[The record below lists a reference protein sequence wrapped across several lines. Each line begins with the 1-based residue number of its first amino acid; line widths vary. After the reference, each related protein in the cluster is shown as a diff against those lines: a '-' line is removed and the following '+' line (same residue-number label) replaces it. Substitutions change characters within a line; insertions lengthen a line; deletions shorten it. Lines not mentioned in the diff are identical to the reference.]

1 MKKDLQK
8 IREIAGQRL
17 DRVMASINP
26 NVGYSIGADNV
37 AFLYDVARR
46 RLILDR
52 EPDERERA
60 ALAAYT
66 MEILLRSSD
75 EFLFELDNQL
85 YVRELSDDSA
95 NYVRYRFN
103 PVAIKWESEII
114 SLETFIA
121 ISNYVEAHTPSPD
134 ARAEAARADV
144 KRLFQDGHN
153 RNESKVTDTG
163 TPIEG

>member
-121 ISNYVEAHTPSPD
+121 IRPSPD